1 MKNGKMKV
9 LITESENFSSKAIA
23 SLRNHFQVE
32 MANINDSE
40 ELILKIADFDIIFI
54 RLRCKIDKDIFNKA
68 KKLKYI
74 LTATTGLDHVDV
86 EYFESI
92 GGEVISLKGETEFL
106 ETVPST
112 AEHTWALLLSLIKKV
127 HSSFQHVKK
136 GGWDRNL
143 FINSN
148 LKEKKIGILGLG
160 RVGKQVAKFANAF
173 EMEVG
178 FHDIVPIKSEFKIFK
193 TPEELFNWADIVS
206 IHIPYTIENE
216 NFVNKEL
223 LSHIKCQSVLINT
236 SRGGIW
242 EEKEVAILIK
252 KGKLNGVATDVL
264 ENELNMDS
272 IASNPLVLLAQQNY
286 NVIIT
291 PHIGGATKESMEMTE
306 EFIVDKFLK
315 ILFLRVDDTI

>member
-1 MKNGKMKV
+1 MKV

-40 ELILKIADFDIIFI
+40 ELMLKIADFDIIFI
-54 RLRCKIDKDIFNKA
+54 RLRFKIDEDIFNKA

-74 LTATTGLDHVDV
+74 LTATTGLDHVDG

-92 GGEVISLKGETEFL
+92 GGKVISLKGETEFL

-148 LKEKKIGILGLG
+148 SVSKISIL
-160 RVGKQVAKFANAF
+160 
-173 EMEVG
+173 ECS
-178 FHDIVPIKSEFKIFK
+178 IVVFSFM
-193 TPEELFNWADIVS
+193 N
-206 IHIPYTIENE
+206 
-216 NFVNKEL
+216 
-223 LSHIKCQSVLINT
+223 
-236 SRGGIW
+236 
-242 EEKEVAILIK
+242 
-252 KGKLNGVATDVL
+252 
-264 ENELNMDS
+264 
-272 IASNPLVLLAQQNY
+272 
-286 NVIIT
+286 
-291 PHIGGATKESMEMTE
+291 
-306 EFIVDKFLK
+306 
-315 ILFLRVDDTI
+315 